1 MKASK
6 ITVSNSQMK
15 DMAHSISYE
24 VGNRLLSNE
33 RSFKLMSLPFC
44 PIVSLIDDIPTN
56 ATVAKVYVNKVLI
69 AEQSYHAQSAESW
82 ATLDLRLETNIH
94 RGLVKY
100 FYGFL
105 FDQCDLAGAIAK
117 VMQKGNGSVTLPNGQ
132 TLYSEVR
139 HGSYSRIVGIRQKDN
154 YPVFSLQA
162 NQTDADIIH
171 ILSNITYHW
180 TDPGLIYPGDHYIEI
195 PVEIFG
201 E

>member
-24 VGNRLLSNE
+24 VANRLLSNE

-69 AEQSYHAQSAESW
+69 AEQSYQAQSAESW
-82 ATLDLRLETNIH
+82 ATLDLRLENNIH

-100 FYGFL
+100 FYGL
-105 FDQCDLAGAIAK
+105 LLEQYDLAGVIAK
-117 VMQKGNGSVTLPNGQ
+117 VMRDGNNSVTLPNGQ
-132 TLYSEVR
+132 TLCSEVR
-139 HGSYSRIVGIRQKDN
+139 HGGYSRTVGIRQKDN

-162 NQTDADIIH
+162 NQTDTDIKH
-171 ILSNITYHW
+171 ILSNVAYHW
-180 TDPGLIYPGDHYIEI
+180 TDPGLIYPGDHYIELS
-195 PVEIFG
+195 PEIFG